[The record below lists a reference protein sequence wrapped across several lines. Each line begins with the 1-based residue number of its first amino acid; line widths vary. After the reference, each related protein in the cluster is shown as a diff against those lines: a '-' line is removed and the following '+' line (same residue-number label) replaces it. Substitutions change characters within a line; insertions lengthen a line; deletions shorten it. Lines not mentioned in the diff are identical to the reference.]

1 MAHSNR
7 AGPAGICRQFCAK
20 ASELI
25 GLNIRTANA
34 IIRNIIGPLEMQKA
48 PRISNRNH
56 EARARG
62 RQPLVIL
69 CFDTPW
75 LQSVAYPDRSR
86 AGHRRRDHRNLD
98 RRSAALCRIVG
109 YRPASDPRPGRY
121 DGAAYHPDR
130 SWKLLAEAEYWEY
143 MASAALLEHSKKCTA
158 SSNDLMQLQQ
168 TANSNDMHRIAVA

>member
-48 PRISNRNH
+48 PRISNRNR

-69 CFDTPW
+69 CFDTTG
-75 LQSVAYPDRSR
+75 LRSR
-86 AGHRRRDHRNLD
+86 DAPRQLVAAELALGL
-98 RRSAALCRIVG
+98 AALAVGLSRIL
-109 YRPASDPRPGRY
+109 RFAS
-121 DGAAYHPDR
+121 
-130 SWKLLAEAEYWEY
+130 
-143 MASAALLEHSKKCTA
+143 
-158 SSNDLMQLQQ
+158 
-168 TANSNDMHRIAVA
+168 